1 MIHLIDDALERFL
14 KHEVLEESSIEVSF
28 NRPDGEWVSSLT
40 SPVINIFL
48 WRIRKDHVKNSSGT
62 EVRSGNETVR
72 RMVPPRLRLSYFVS
86 AHAQEVR
93 DEHLLLGEVARE
105 VLRNKEMPEEF
116 KEGDLAG
123 ADAPV
128 WMSVGNES
136 LQLPLEFWQAI
147 GGDLKSGI
155 DLEISVPIDLE
166 LGVEVG
172 PPVEGIELRTEDI
185 HSPTIKSVRSYVRGE
200 SNDG

>member
-62 EVRSGNETVR
+62 EVRS
-72 RMVPPRLRLSYFVS
+72 
-86 AHAQEVR
+86 
-93 DEHLLLGEVARE
+93 
-105 VLRNKEMPEEF
+105 
-116 KEGDLAG
+116 
-123 ADAPV
+123 
-128 WMSVGNES
+128 GNES